1 MFPPTVVVGLHGTL
15 RLHPWFDRVVTR
27 DTDPDVDADADTDA
41 GAEGSVEEDLLFLA
55 VDRAGSYGWR
65 TVGGLLHEDGEVTA
79 EHEPTAWAHE
89 EVGGD
94 WTQDGEVHRLAWL
107 GAGVRTDPPRPGLPV
122 RPIAL
127 VLSEALA
134 RVGAVTFT
142 GLHALLPLRA
152 TERDTAFH
160 QIELAPWFGL
170 ADPDARYEVVVT
182 VSCRP
187 GEGGADEHDAAA
199 LCEAVREK
207 SQGAV
212 DVFAPV
218 TKGGL
223 PGLDLDLDGAVHT
236 EGMREAIR
244 FGCGTRE
251 WSPDMAVW
259 LVEMTAEALRDAG
272 RLAPVVVTASLTAR
286 PTPSEPPDHPT
297 PRPTS

>member
-1 MFPPTVVVGLHGTL
+1 MFPSTVVVGLHGTL
-15 RLHPWFDRVVTR
+15 HRHPWFDRVGTR
-27 DTDPDVDADADTDA
+27 DAD
-41 GAEGSVEEDLLFLA
+41 AEGSVEEELLFLA

-65 TVGGLLHEDGEVTA
+65 TMGGLLHEDGEVTA

-89 EVGGD
+89 DVGGD
-94 WTQDGEVHRLAWL
+94 WTQDGAVHQLAWL
-107 GAGVRTDPPRPGLPV
+107 GAGVSTDPPRPGVPV

-142 GLHALLPLRA
+142 GLHALLPLEA

-160 QIELAPWFGL
+160 QIELVPWFDL

-199 LCEAVREK
+199 LREAVRERA
-207 SQGAV
+207 QDAV
-212 DVFAPV
+212 DVFEKVAD
-218 TKGGL
+218 GEL
-223 PGLDLDLDGAVHT
+223 PGLALDLGRSAHT
-236 EGMREAIR
+236 DGMREVIR

-251 WSPDMAVW
+251 WSPDIAVW

-272 RLAPVVVTASLTAR
+272 RLAPVVVTASLAGS
-286 PTPSEPPDHPT
+286 PA
-297 PRPTS
+297 